1 MTALQHAQHDGTP
14 SVSRTSSPG
23 HLGAEPG
30 LVVALPDDADV
41 RPWSWWDVDAYAGE
55 LASQS
60 AAVAARERH
69 GWRSLQSDLGT
80 APWVAVAVLLI
91 AITGGCLSVGPFVT
105 GVTLLVLL
113 AVAFTAAASLEASWR
128 LYGRRDAQAL
138 EEMGFPAPSPRA
150 GQDSF
155 SLIVPAKDEV
165 EVLHETLE
173 TLARQTHP
181 NVQIIAALIEGDDA
195 TIAEAELARR
205 RYPDRIELSVEHYP
219 VQMKPYQLNKALERC
234 TGDYVGV
241 IDAEDATSYGLL
253 TAVEATFQAT
263 DADVVQ
269 GPVQLMTL
277 GHRLADWFMVHNV
290 LEYLFW
296 FSSRMMFQ
304 ARHGFVPL
312 GGNTVFIRRELLVRA
327 GGWPV
332 SLTEDCALGVQLST
346 HHGAKVVAVYD
357 PALATRE
364 ETPDTLHGLIH
375 QRVRWDTGFGMELVG
390 RKWTGLPS
398 LSRRLLAWYILATP
412 FLQALTGLLLPLT
425 ILAALVIKAPV
436 VLVLVT
442 FLPYAPLL
450 LSLVLQVV
458 GLHEFGTMFDQ
469 RVRLRHYLFLVL
481 GFAPYQLVLAYAA
494 ILAVRR
500 IFSGNMSWYKTA
512 HSNKHRAGGSA
523 EAGRSVPAPVV
534 EVAA

>member
-1 MTALQHAQHDGTP
+1 M
-14 SVSRTSSPG
+14 RSPVP
-23 HLGAEPG
+23 LADEPRPDAG
-30 LVVALPDDADV
+30 LVVAEPDDADT
-41 RPWSWWDVDAYAGE
+41 PAWSWWDVDAYAGE

-60 AAVAARERH
+60 AVVAARERV
-69 GWRSLQSDLGT
+69 GRGGLRSDLGRT
-80 APWVAVAVLLI
+80 PWVLVGALVVLL
-91 AITGGCLSVGPFVT
+91 ALGWLTVGPFVT
-105 GVTLLVLL
+105 GLTALVLL
-113 AVAFTAAASLEASWR
+113 ALAFTAAASVEASWR
-128 LYGRRDAQAL
+128 LYGRRNAQAL
-138 EEMGFPAPSPRA
+138 DEMGFPAPSARA

-181 NVQIIAALIEGDDA
+181 HVQIIAALIEGDDA

-205 RYPDRIELSVEHYP
+205 RHPDRIELCVEHYP
-219 VQMKPYQLNKALERC
+219 VQMKPYQLNRALERC

-241 IDAEDATSYGLL
+241 IDAEDATSFGLL
-253 TAVEATFQAT
+253 AAVEATFQAT

-277 GHRLADWFMVHNV
+277 GRRVRDWFMVHNV

-312 GGNTVFIRRELLVRA
+312 GGNTVFIRRDLLVRA

-346 HHGAKVVAVYD
+346 QHGAKVVAVYD
-357 PALATRE
+357 PSLATRE
-364 ETPDTLHGLIH
+364 ETPDTLDGLIH
-375 QRVRWDTGFGMELVG
+375 QRVRWDTGFGMELIG

-398 LSRRLLAWYILATP
+398 LQRRALAWYILATP

-425 ILAALVIKAPV
+425 ICAALVIKAPV
-436 VLVLVT
+436 ALVLVT
-442 FLPYAPLL
+442 FVPYAPLL

-458 GLHEFGTMFDQ
+458 GLHEFGIMFDQ
-469 RVRLRHYLFLVL
+469 RVRLRHYLFLLV
-481 GFAPYQLVLAYAA
+481 GFVPYQLVLAWAA
-494 ILAVRR
+494 VLAVRR
-500 IFSGNMSWYKTA
+500 ILTGDMGWYKTA
-512 HSNKHRAGGSA
+512 HSNKHRLDAVATA
-523 EAGRSVPAPVV
+523 EPPVL
-534 EVAA
+534 EGATS